1 MRAFVTGG
9 TGFIGSHLVELLVD
23 RGYHV
28 TCTVRKTS
36 NLRWLQPLL
45 TEKSPGVQLVT
56 ADLRDSDALV
66 SSLQGI
72 DLVFHLAGSTKAP
85 NADAYNQAN
94 AQATKCLIEACLE
107 ANGELDRF
115 LYCSSL
121 AASGPS
127 PDGRQIVEDTQSQP
141 LTDYGRSKLKGELI
155 TGEYADRL
163 PITIIRPPAVYGP
176 RDTDIFMFFQSV
188 KRGIMPLI
196 GDPQRQ
202 LSLVY
207 VKDLVDGIYTSAISD
222 RAAGETYFL
231 TDGVVH
237 SWLDVAQTI
246 ASELKKR
253 PFKLKVPFLLL
264 DVVSVFTEAVAK
276 LTRQTATLNRQKM
289 LDLKQQFWICDST
302 KATQQ
307 INYHPAY
314 PLEKGIEETA
324 RWYLANEWL

>member
-1 MRAFVTGG
+1 MTGG

-36 NLRWLQPLL
+36 NLQWLQPLL
-45 TEKSPGVQLVT
+45 AEKLPGVQLVT
-56 ADLRDSDALV
+56 ADLRDSDTFIP
-66 SSLQGI
+66 SLQGV
-72 DLVFHLAGSTKAP
+72 DLVFHLAGLTKAP
-85 NADAYNQAN
+85 NRDAYDLAN
-94 AQATKCLIEACLE
+94 AQATKRLIEACLE

-127 PDGRQIVEDTQSQP
+127 PDGEQIFEDTQPHP
-141 LTDYGRSKLKGELI
+141 LTDYGKSKLKGELI
-155 TGEYADRL
+155 ASEYANQL

-176 RDTDIFMFFQSV
+176 RDTDIFLFFRAV
-188 KRGIMPLI
+188 KKGIMPLI
-196 GDPQRQ
+196 GNPQRQ

-207 VKDLVDGIYTSAISD
+207 VKDLVNGIYTSAISD
-222 RAAGETYFL
+222 RAVGETYFL
-231 TDGVVH
+231 TDGTVH
-237 SWLDVAQTI
+237 SWLEVAQTI
-246 ASELKKR
+246 ASELKER

-264 DVVSVFTEAVAK
+264 DAVSIFAEIAAK

-302 KATQQ
+302 KAAKQ

-324 RWYLANEWL
+324 RWYSENRWL